1 MGKTL
6 SILVLDDKEQARL
19 QIEHS
24 LSLVGG
30 FEPQIDWAGCAADL
44 AALSQRRYDLAF
56 VDFFLDRD
64 KTYGVDFLDRL
75 TADCVIGF
83 SSNLEAS
90 ELIERQAKE
99 KGFAETAAI
108 AKIKTEV
115 ANPVLEAFFRALPGG
130 RPGNKPLWLY
140 RQSGVVPWLRAR
152 EGLRILLVSSRRS
165 GEWIV
170 PKGVVERNLSPE
182 ASALKEAK
190 EEAGILGRLSGPE
203 LGRYRFPK
211 WEGICTVALFPME
224 ILRVL
229 DTWDEKAERKRI
241 LLPTSEALASISNP
255 DLQRLVSSAVDSLEG
270 GEIQQRRGQAT

>member
-1 MGKTL
+1 MAKPL
-6 SILVLDDKEQARL
+6 SILVLDDKEHARL

-24 LSLVGG
+24 LALVGG

-44 AALSQRRYDLAF
+44 AALSHRRYDLAF

-64 KTYGVDFLDRL
+64 KAYGSDFLDRL
-75 TADCVIGF
+75 TAHCVVGF

-90 ELIERQAKE
+90 EHIEKAAKE

-108 AKIKTEV
+108 AKIKTDLD
-115 ANPVLEAFFRALPGG
+115 NPVLEAFFRALPEG

-140 RQSGVVPWLRAR
+140 RQSGVVPWLRAP

-170 PKGVVERNLSPE
+170 PKGVVERSLSPE
-182 ASALKEAK
+182 ASAMKEAR
-190 EEAGILGRLSGPE
+190 EEAGILGRISGGE
-203 LGRYRFPK
+203 LGRYRFAK
-211 WEGICTVALFPME
+211 WEGICTVALYPME

-229 DTWDEKAERKRI
+229 DTWDEKAERERV
-241 LLPTSEALASISNP
+241 LLPPNEALAAIANP
-255 DLQRLVSSAVDSLEG
+255 DLKRLVSLAVDSLDGQG
-270 GEIQQRRGQAT
+270 G